1 MIPFLIGAAAV
12 AVAGSTAAWIF
23 NSMTESETRRHS
35 ELKSKIGEYNGKY
48 QTILSQ
54 HNSNIRELERNTF
67 FEIKKEFVEQVNFF
81 RNEKSPIKNDLL
93 KLKHA
98 LEEEI
103 KNESISPYARKALLF
118 ERNRIEDAFSRLD
131 AYWSYLKWYEEKLQY
146 FEEKNQY
153 KAIQIFEQPNALLPN
168 DFLYAGKLAKI
179 TESELNQW
187 NGYGQKLEL
196 NSTKVNNEFSKKQ
209 EEENLL
215 FYVENKINEIPIFID
230 YVSNS
235 NKFFKASIAKAELW
249 QSILAGSQ
257 IEAKPFEDEK
267 PNSKGFFIDY
277 KGVRGILHRKDKCYP
292 LKNYRKNFSLNLTIL
307 ENNFLLTNVVFT
319 EKNKI
324 EEDDRK
330 LEVIIVFDKE
340 NIIND
345 TLESLDK
352 YLNTFNLSVANIDI
366 QEKTVLFKISDLN
379 IHCKIE
385 DAKGCL
391 SILNINTNSI
401 DSSKSFEPP
410 YSFLFIPIE
419 TFNPELYFSLKD
431 NFVEFI
437 AFCNNQF
444 QFGQYSKDNN
454 YEDYNFFRKWNE
466 VLDYQI
472 NANSF
477 SEECYQ
483 YNKIN
488 VESGFI
494 NIFLDKKTFHTIHEK
509 IEKINGY
516 KNKPIIN
523 IEFKEDELD
532 CFKCIDIGVIDDID
546 TENKEM
552 SVIIGI
558 EINDSI
564 VFNTRNEFILKTPD
578 FQTALIKQKNALKD
592 FAIGKIINSNLKAE
606 LISPCLIKS
615 TVDGSWVYILSNK
628 FEWKNKDLTENQKKT
643 IEKVL
648 LEKNISLIQ
657 GPPGTGKTTIIKEI
671 AYQQLK
677 HKPNEK
683 VLIVSQQNVAVDNAL
698 SRIYQE
704 NRKWFDSSKFSFIR
718 IAPNEKKVSQ
728 ELKPFTLENWFKNYK
743 DKLSKSYSEII
754 YNTPSIEK
762 YCNEWWSLINK
773 DELKDIDS
781 EIIEILINSH
791 NIIGATC
798 VGLANRSIGLDLI
811 EFDIVIIDEAG
822 RATPP
827 ELLIPI
833 LRAKKVVLIGDHY
846 QLPPQYDRKLLAAL
860 ENDDDGSLSSFDK
873 EFFEKSFFERLY
885 ENLPSTN
892 KNMLIDQFRMPKEV
906 GSLISKIFYEGSLAN
921 GIEKNTI
928 DFYNPI
934 NTIIWVDVKGQQ
946 KYEGKSSYN
955 EHEVEKISSLLK
967 DINLHLKSKKTV
979 AIITPYSAQ
988 KKRIKN
994 TISSFKLDNISNIK
1008 IDTVDSFQGE
1018 EAQIVIYSTVRT
1030 HGNLSFLIDRKRLN
1044 VAISRTQE
1052 NLIFV
1057 GHKNFLEKAE
1067 VNGKTNL
1074 FKEIIDYVNEVD
1086 LITELR
1092 REFARV

>member
-1 MIPFLIGAAAV
+1 MIHFLIGAAAV
-12 AVAGSTAAWIF
+12 AVAGSTAAWIL

-35 ELKSKIGEYNGKY
+35 ELRSKIRKYNGKY

-54 HNSNIRELERNTF
+54 HNSNIIELERNTF
-67 FEIKKEFVEQVNFF
+67 FEIKKEFVEQIKFF
-81 RNEKSPIKNDLL
+81 RNEKSPIKDDLL
-93 KLKHA
+93 KLKHK
-98 LEEEI
+98 LEEEV

-118 ERNRIEDAFSRLD
+118 EKNRIEDAFSRLD
-131 AYWSYLKWYEEKLQY
+131 AYWCYLQWYDNKLQE
-146 FEEKNQY
+146 FEEKSWY
-153 KAIQIFEQPNALLPN
+153 TAILDFEQPNALLPH
-168 DFLYAGKLAKI
+168 DFLYVGKLAKI
-179 TESELNQW
+179 NESELNQW
-187 NGYGQKLEL
+187 NDYGQKIEL
-196 NSTKVNNEFSKKQ
+196 NSTKVNNEFSKKK
-209 EEENLL
+209 EEESWS
-215 FYVENKINEIPIFID
+215 FYIENKINEIPIFID
-230 YVSNS
+230 YTNSSNR
-235 NKFFKASIAKAELW
+235 FFKASIAKAELW
-249 QSILAGSQ
+249 QSILTGSQ
-257 IEAKPFEDEK
+257 IKAKPLEDEK
-267 PNSKGFFIDY
+267 NNSKALKIDY
-277 KGVRGILHRKDKCYP
+277 KGIHGILHRKDKCYP

-307 ENNFLLTNVVFT
+307 ENNFLLTNIIFT
-319 EKNKI
+319 EKNEI
-324 EEDDRK
+324 EENDSQ
-330 LEVIIVFDKE
+330 LEIIIIFDKE
-340 NIIND
+340 NILNN
-345 TLESLDK
+345 TLELLDK

-385 DAKGCL
+385 DDKGCL
-391 SILNINTNSI
+391 SIIDINSNSI

-410 YSFLFIPIE
+410 YSFSFIPIE

-431 NFVEFI
+431 NFVKFI

-444 QFGQYSKDNN
+444 QFGQYSRENN

-477 SEECYQ
+477 LEESYQ

-488 VESGFI
+488 IENDYI
-494 NIFLDKKTFHTIHEK
+494 NLFLDKKTFNTICEK
-509 IEKINGY
+509 IKRINGY
-516 KNKPIIN
+516 NDKPIIN
-523 IEFKEDELD
+523 IEFKADELD
-532 CFKCIDIGVIDDID
+532 CFRAIDIGVIDDID
-546 TENKEM
+546 PETQEI
-552 SVIIGI
+552 SVKIGV
-558 EINDSI
+558 ELNSSI
-564 VFNTRNEFILKTPD
+564 VFNARNEFTLKIPN

-592 FAIGKIINSNLKAE
+592 FAIGKIINSDLKAE
-606 LISPCLIKS
+606 LISPNLIKS
-615 TVDGSWVYILSNK
+615 TIDSSWQSILNNE

-683 VLIVSQQNVAVDNAL
+683 ILIVSQQNVAVDNAL

-704 NRKWFDSSKFSFIR
+704 NREWFDSSKFSFIR
-718 IAPNEKKVSQ
+718 IAPNENKVSK
-728 ELKPFTLENWFKNYK
+728 ELKPFTLENWFENYK
-743 DKLSKSYSEII
+743 DKLLKSYSEII
-754 YNTPSIEK
+754 YKTPSIEK
-762 YCNEWWSLINK
+762 YCDEWWNLINK
-773 DELKDIDS
+773 EELKDIDS
-781 EIIEILINSH
+781 EILEILINSH

-811 EFDIVIIDEAG
+811 EFDIAIIDEAG

-885 ENLPSTN
+885 ENLPATN
-892 KNMLIDQFRMPKEV
+892 KNMLTDQFRMPKEV

-928 DFYNPI
+928 DFYDPN
-934 NTIIWVDVKGQQ
+934 NTIKWIDVKGQQ
-946 KYEGKSSYN
+946 KYDGKSSYN

-988 KKRIKN
+988 KTRIKN
-994 TISSFKLDNISNIK
+994 KVSSLKLDNILNIK

-1030 HGNLSFLIDRKRLN
+1030 YGNLSFLIDRKRLN

-1052 NLIFV
+1052 NLIFI

-1067 VNGKTNL
+1067 INGKINL
-1074 FKEIIDYVNEVD
+1074 FKEIINYLEQ
-1086 LITELR
+1086 L
-1092 REFARV
+1092 